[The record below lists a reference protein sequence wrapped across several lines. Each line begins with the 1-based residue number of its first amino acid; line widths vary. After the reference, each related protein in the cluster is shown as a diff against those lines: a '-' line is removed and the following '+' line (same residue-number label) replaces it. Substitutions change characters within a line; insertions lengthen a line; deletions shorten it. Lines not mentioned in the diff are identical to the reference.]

1 MGAYIADHYGNE
13 SVFLCS
19 IFLIGIDLVFIALV
33 LPESLGA
40 RAEAWEGGRDR
51 VMSSR
56 TRKARDRDANDNV
69 LAFQVCLC
77 VMMPSEISLLNP
89 LGTRAGFYILN
100 SI

>member
-19 IFLIGIDLVFIALV
+19 VFLIAIDLVFIALV

-40 RAEAWEGGRDR
+40 RAEAWEGGRGR
-51 VMSSR
+51 VMSR
-56 TRKARDRDANDNV
+56 TRRARGRDANDDI

-77 VMMPSEISLLNP
+77 VVMQGEMSLLNP
-89 LGTRAGFYILN
+89 FRTQTVCYIIN
-100 SI
+100 